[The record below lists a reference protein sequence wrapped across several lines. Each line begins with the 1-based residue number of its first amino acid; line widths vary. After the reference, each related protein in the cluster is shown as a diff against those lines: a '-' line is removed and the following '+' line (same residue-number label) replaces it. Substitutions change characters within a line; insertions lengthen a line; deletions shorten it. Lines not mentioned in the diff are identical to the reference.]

1 MSRNEKM
8 RQRGFFTCYRVAIPE
23 GMRHYKHWRPGIV
36 KAEHLIG
43 SLSLVVLLLGLI
55 LAFVSPGGVGAAPP
69 SKQGGP
75 PPLVTVTPVTLEDV
89 NPAAEYVGHVEAIQA
104 VDIRARVE
112 GFLEQVNFKEGDF
125 VQAGDVLYLI
135 EQAPYKAKVAADRAR
150 LAQAE
155 AELERA
161 NRHLVRLNTARP
173 ESIRATDMDDAVAA
187 QLSAQAQLSEA
198 RATLTSSEL
207 DLGYTTIKAPISGR
221 LGRTAFTKGNLLNQ
235 ASGSLVRIVQLDP
248 IRVVYSISQNDLT
261 SIQMALKDSSENNK
275 DPILVPRIKLPNEEI
290 YETPGQVDFV
300 NNQVDAS
307 TGTIAVWA
315 VFDNH
320 DGLLLPGQYVTVLIR
335 HSEARMLPVVPQSA
349 IQEDREGR
357 YVLVVDGDNR
367 VLQRRVKTG
376 PVVGVMWAIESG
388 LAAEEK
394 VIVEGVQKVRPGMVV
409 KTTTSGEGQE
419 G

>member
-8 RQRGFFTCYRVAIPE
+8 RHKGCFTCYRVANPDEMGRYKQRRPE
-23 GMRHYKHWRPGIV
+23 NV
-36 KAEHLIG
+36 KALRLIN
-43 SLSLVVLLLGLI
+43 SLSLVALLLGLI
-55 LAFVSPGGVGAAPP
+55 LALVSPGSVTAAPP
-69 SKQGGP
+69 GKEGGP
-75 PPLVTVTPVTLEDV
+75 PPLVTVTSVTLEDV

-125 VQAGDVLYLI
+125 VQAGDLLYLI
-135 EQAPYKAKVAADRAR
+135 EQAPYKAKVAEDKAGV
-150 LAQAE
+150 AQAE

-161 NRHLVRLNTARP
+161 NQHLKRLQAARP
-173 ESIRATDMDDAVAA
+173 ESIRATDMDTAVAHY
-187 QLSAQAQLSEA
+187 LTAQAQLSEA
-198 RATLTSSEL
+198 QATLARSEL

-221 LGRTAFTKGNLLNQ
+221 LGRTAFTKGNLVNQ
-235 ASGSLVRIVQLDP
+235 ASGPLARIVQLDP

-261 SIQMALKDSSENNK
+261 AIQMALKDSSENNQ
-275 DPILVPRIKLPNEEI
+275 DPILIPHIKLPNEEI
-290 YETPGQVDFV
+290 YEPPGQVDFV

-320 DGLLLPGQYVTVLIR
+320 DGMLLPGQYVTVLIR
-335 HSEARMLPVVPQSA
+335 QSKARMLPVVPQSA

-394 VIVEGVQKVRPGMVV
+394 VIVEGVQKVRPGMEV

>member
-1 MSRNEKM
+1 MQSKASLTRLHLASSEQTAGYKNGS
-8 RQRGFFTCYRVAIPE
+8 QRTFNANLLTLFFGPIT
-23 GMRHYKHWRPGIV
+23 
-36 KAEHLIG
+36 
-43 SLSLVVLLLGLI
+43 LLLWLV
-55 LAFVSPGGVGAAPP
+55 LALVSPGNLGAAPP
-69 SKQGGP
+69 EKADGP
-75 PPLVTVTPVTLEDV
+75 PPLVTVAAATLEDV

-104 VDIRARVE
+104 VEIRARVE

-125 VQAGDVLYLI
+125 VQAGEVLYLI
-135 EQAPYKAKVAADRAR
+135 EQAPYKAKVAADKAR

-155 AELERA
+155 AELERV
-161 NRHLVRLNTARP
+161 NRHLKRLQAARP

-187 QLSAQAQLSEA
+187 QLRAQAQLAEA
-198 RATLTSSEL
+198 RATLTRSEL

-221 LGRTAFTKGNLLNQ
+221 LGRTAFTKGNLVNQ
-235 ASGSLVRIVQLDP
+235 ASGPLARIVQLDP
-248 IRVVYSISQNDLT
+248 IRAVYSISQNDLT
-261 SIQMALKDSSENNK
+261 AIQTALKDSSQNNN
-275 DPILVPRIKLPNEEI
+275 DPILIPRIKLPNEKI
-290 YETPGQVDFV
+290 YDPPGQVDFV
-300 NNQVDAS
+300 NNQVDSS

-320 DGLLLPGQYVTVLIR
+320 DGLLLPGQYVTVLVR
-335 HSEARMLPVVPQSA
+335 QSKAKMLPVIPQSA

-409 KTTTSGEGQE
+409 KTTTGREGRGE
-419 G
+419 

>member
-1 MSRNEKM
+1 MQSKTCLTPLPLKNSAQTADYNNGWRETVEAVP
-8 RQRGFFTCYRVAIPE
+8 RTFFL
-23 GMRHYKHWRPGIV
+23 GPG
-36 KAEHLIG
+36 
-43 SLSLVVLLLGLI
+43 VLLLGLI
-55 LAFVSPGGVGAAPP
+55 LTLFSPCGVTAAPP

-75 PPLVTVTPVTLEDV
+75 PPLVTVTSVTLEDV

-104 VDIRARVE
+104 VEIRARVE

-161 NRHLVRLNTARP
+161 NRHLKRLQAARP

-187 QLSAQAQLSEA
+187 QLRAQAQLSEA
-198 RATLTSSEL
+198 QATLTRSEL

-221 LGRTAFTKGNLLNQ
+221 LGRTAFTKGNLVNQ
-235 ASGSLVRIVQLDP
+235 ASGSLARIVQLDP
-248 IRVVYSISQNDLT
+248 IRVVYSISQNDL
-261 SIQMALKDSSENNK
+261 SAIQMALKDSSENNK
-275 DPILVPRIKLPNEEI
+275 DSLLIPRIKLPSEEI
-290 YETPGQVDFV
+290 YEPPGQVDFV

-320 DGLLLPGQYVTVLIR
+320 EGLLLPGQYVTVLVR
-335 HSEARMLPVVPQSA
+335 QREAKMLPVIPQSA

-357 YVLVVDGDNR
+357 YVLVVDADNR

-388 LAAEEK
+388 LVPEEK

-409 KTTTSGEGQE
+409 KTTTGGEGQE
-419 G
+419 S

>member
-1 MSRNEKM
+1 
-8 RQRGFFTCYRVAIPE
+8 
-23 GMRHYKHWRPGIV
+23 MRHMACFTRLGLTTPEE
-36 KAEHLIG
+36 KANDKDRRLETMKALPLTFCFR
-43 SLSLVVLLLGLI
+43 SLFLLLCLI
-55 LAFVSPGGVGAAPP
+55 LTLVSPCGVGAAPP
-69 SKQGGP
+69 GPEGAP
-75 PPLVTVTPVTLEDV
+75 PPLVTVAPATLQDV

-125 VQAGDVLYLI
+125 VHAGDLLYLI
-135 EQAPYKAKVAADRAR
+135 EQAPYKAKVAADKAK

-155 AELERA
+155 AELDRA
-161 NRHLVRLNTARP
+161 NRHLKRLQTARP

-187 QLSAQAQLSEA
+187 QLTAQAQLSEA
-198 RATLTSSEL
+198 RATLTSSQL

-221 LGRTAFTKGNLLNQ
+221 LGRTAFTKGNLVNQ
-235 ASGSLVRIVQLDP
+235 ASGPLARIVQLDP

-261 SIQMALKDSSENNK
+261 AIQMALKDSSQSNK
-275 DPILVPRIKLPNEEI
+275 DPILIPHIKLSGGEI
-290 YETPGQVDFV
+290 YEPAGDLDFV
-300 NNQVDAS
+300 NNEVDAS
-307 TGTIAVWA
+307 TGTIAIWS

-320 DGLLLPGQYVTVLIR
+320 DGLLLPGQYVTVMVR
-335 HSEARMLPVVPQSA
+335 QSKAQMLPMVPQSA

-376 PVVGVMWAIESG
+376 PVVGTMWAIESG

-394 VIVEGVQKVRPGMVV
+394 VIVQGVQKVRPGMVV
-409 KTTTSGEGQE
+409 KTTTDGKGQ
-419 G
+419 GS